1 MTNHDYADKDKA
13 PNYDEAM
20 ESFPFSLVS
29 PSTKSKADTSQD
41 TLDDTSEAKNR
52 PIHECDDMD
61 KSRTEKDRNDDT
73 PKKKRKGCC
82 ICMGCFPCCGG
93 EEEE

>member
-29 PSTKSKADTSQD
+29 PSAKSKADTSQN
-41 TLDDTSEAKNR
+41 TLDDTSEAKKGLL
-52 PIHECDDMD
+52 HECDDIEL
-61 KSRTEKDRNDDT
+61 R
-73 PKKKRKGCC
+73 KKEMMIHPRRR
-82 ICMGCFPCCGG
+82 
-93 EEEE
+93 

>member
-1 MTNHDYADKDKA
+1 MGRRYD
-13 PNYDEAM
+13 YDEAM
-20 ESFPFSLVS
+20 ESLPFNLVS
-29 PSTKSKADTSQD
+29 PSTKCKADTSQD
-41 TLDDTSEAKNR
+41 TLDDTTEAKNK
-52 PIHECDDMD
+52 PLHECDYMD
-61 KSRTEKDRNDDT
+61 KRKTEKDRNDVT